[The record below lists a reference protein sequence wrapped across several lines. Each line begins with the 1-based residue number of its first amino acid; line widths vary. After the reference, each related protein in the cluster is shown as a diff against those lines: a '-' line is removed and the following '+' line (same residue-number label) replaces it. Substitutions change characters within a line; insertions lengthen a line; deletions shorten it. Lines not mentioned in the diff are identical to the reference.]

1 MTEEE
6 AIKIIQ
12 MVERAWQ
19 GRVRAKLN
27 KEIRFS
33 DFDRRHRVK
42 TAGSAFN
49 ELAAIR
55 IQKVV
60 SHQHYVFLCMAFIC
74 WTLFILLEL
83 YLQVWKGYLQR
94 KRTKIARDE
103 EMIFLGMV
111 SQMYSAFC
119 CVF

>member
-33 DFDRRHRVK
+33 NFDRRHRAK

-60 SHQHYVFLCMAFIC
+60 SHKHYVTFSLSGIH
-74 WTLFILLEL
+74 LLDL
-83 YLQVWKGYLQR
+83 
-94 KRTKIARDE
+94 I
-103 EMIFLGMV
+103 
-111 SQMYSAFC
+111 YSG
-119 CVF
+119 